1 MPNSMPAW
9 DGAMLLAAV
18 LGVVMLIE
26 LKESITTLM
35 LVYIAMALPPSFIL
49 PWRCRRQ
56 ELLDQFQL
64 HLFP

>member
-1 MPNSMPAW
+1 
-9 DGAMLLAAV
+9 MLLAAV
-18 LGVVMLIE
+18 LGVVVLIE